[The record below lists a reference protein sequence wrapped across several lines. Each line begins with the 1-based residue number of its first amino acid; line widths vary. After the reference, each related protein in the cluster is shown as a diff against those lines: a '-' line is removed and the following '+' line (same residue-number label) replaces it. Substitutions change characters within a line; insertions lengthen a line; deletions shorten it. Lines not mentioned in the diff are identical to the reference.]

1 MNDEKPISH
10 RRVGCWSGRPTKPNG
25 KTRGEWLESGQAL
38 VEVALVTPLLL
49 LLAIGVIE
57 LGRYAY
63 IAILVGN
70 AARAGAAY
78 GGQSLRQSADG
89 PGIEQAA
96 DNDFQ
101 NNGQNVSNLTVTS
114 NPSCGCD
121 SGGTM
126 TSEVCD
132 GKTAGSCSA
141 GHWVVMVTV
150 EAKGTFNSLFSY
162 PGIPRSITVDRTAT
176 VRVVQE

>member
-1 MNDEKPISH
+1 MSDEKPVSQ
-10 RRVGCWSGRPTKPNG
+10 RRVGLLFGRPTHRHG
-25 KTRGEWLESGQAL
+25 KTRREWLESGQAL
-38 VEVALVTPLLL
+38 LEVALVTPLVL
-49 LLAIGVIE
+49 LLALGVIE

-78 GGQSLRQSADG
+78 GGQSLAQSIDG
-89 PGIEQAA
+89 PGIIQAA

-121 SGGTM
+121 SSGTL
-126 TSEVCD
+126 TSELCS
-132 GKTAGSCSA
+132 GKSAGSCSA

-162 PGIPRSITVDRTAT
+162 PGITKSITVDRKAII
-176 VRVVQE
+176 RVVQQ